1 MELLVAILLAIG
13 SLTSQAEFNDE
24 YKNTH
29 QAEISQAQ
37 SIIDGQHYSID
48 ERTGGVIVDDGV
60 GM

>member
-13 SLTSQAEFNDE
+13 SLTSPAEFNDE

-37 SIIDGQHYSID
+37 SIIDNGQYQ
-48 ERTGGVIVDDGV
+48 ERNGGVIVDQGI